1 MKTSVQ
7 LERHLK
13 GVANHRK
20 IDILFVVRDNDYI
33 TLEEIADT
41 LECNIKTISEHT
53 QRLVHAGLLNKK
65 YSGRAVIHSLSPYGK
80 RIVRFLQT
88 FSHS

>member
-13 GVANHRK
+13 GVANHRR
-20 IDILFVVRDNDYI
+20 IDILFVVREYDQI
-33 TLEEIADT
+33 TLEKIADK
-41 LECNIKTISEHT
+41 LECNIKTASEHT
-53 QRLVHAGLLNKK
+53 HRLVRAGLINKK
-65 YSGRAVIHSLSPYGK
+65 YNGRMVTHSLSPYGK
-80 RIVRFLQT
+80 RIIRFLQT